1 MAWVSAEGV
10 RNREKR
16 RARGVQPRE
25 PKKVPPIA
33 VLGRVSHRHRE
44 VIGTGTQKQK
54 ESGQKRGRKGHVDG
68 AEGRCTVGVL
78 HPFRKFPEPLPVP
91 GDTLAHLNT
100 KMPFHLFQALRKT
113 REFQ

>member
-16 RARGVQPRE
+16 RARGVQLRE
-25 PKKVPPIA
+25 PKKVPHIA

-44 VIGTGTQKQK
+44 AIGTVTQKQK

-68 AEGRCTVGVL
+68 AEGRCIGGVL

-91 GDTLAHLNT
+91 GDTLARLNSII
-100 KMPFHLFQALRKT
+100 FFWHFLGGDF
-113 REFQ
+113 